1 MLQTGKRNF
10 TKVVDDDESDLDDCI
25 PMSKCVLLFDVR
37 RILLKMSSEKWQ

>member
-25 PMSKCVLLFDVR
+25 PMSKCILLFDIR
-37 RILLKMSSEKWQ
+37 RILLKMSLEK